1 MSQDQEKNSILLFEE
16 AVESQDTIAIQ
27 SLAKEMH
34 PADFEEIF
42 PGFSLENQRFIIDTL
57 PLKSSAL
64 ILSNLDEDDV
74 KTILKEK
81 DPLFISKLINYLDSD
96 DAADILLSFPVKV
109 REEVIAHIEDKE
121 FAENII
127 DLLYYEDDC
136 AGGLMAKEFITTNI
150 NWTVKECIEEIRR
163 QAKRV
168 EKVLTVYVVDDKGI
182 LQGRISLKKIILS
195 KDDVKIKDI
204 CIPNIRAVQTYD
216 SDEDVADMMQ
226 KYDLEVVPVVN
237 VQGKLMGRITID
249 DIVDVITENA
259 EVDQQLMAG
268 ISENIEASDTIW
280 MITRARLPWLIIGM
294 AGGLLGAKFIGLF
307 ERDLAIIPAMAFF
320 IPLITAT
327 GGNVGIQSS
336 TIIVQ
341 TLASSGEFLGKKRKL
356 FAKSFSVAIINGLA
370 IAILVFL
377 FNIAFSSFSMAAI
390 VSISLFCV
398 VILASTMGTLTPL
411 VLNRFNI
418 NPALASG
425 PFFTT
430 TNDLLGLSGYFL
442 TARLLLSVGV
452 G

>member
-16 AVESQDTIAIQ
+16 AVDSQDANAIQ
-27 SLAKEMH
+27 SLAQEMH

-42 PGFSLENQRFIIDTL
+42 PEFSLENQRFIIDTL

-96 DAADILLSFPVKV
+96 DAADILLSFPVKT
-109 REEVIAHIEDKE
+109 REEVIANIEDKE

-127 DLLYYEDDC
+127 DLLYYEEDC

-168 EKVLTVYVVDDKGI
+168 EKVLTVYVVDDQGI
-182 LQGRISLKKIILS
+182 LQGRVSLKKIILS

-204 CIPNIRAVQTYD
+204 CIPNIHAVQTYD

-425 PFFTT
+425 PFITT
-430 TNDLLGLSGYFL
+430 TNDLLGLAVYFL
-442 TARLLLSVGV
+442 TARLLLGV
-452 G
+452 GIG